1 MDCIWYYDSPLGR
14 ITMAGGEGYLTGLWF
29 DGQKHF
35 GHTLSA
41 VCEERLIPVFEETV
55 RWLDIYFSGEEP
67 GFTPGIAFKPAV
79 ATPFRK
85 RVWETLL
92 TIPYGETVTYAQL
105 ASRIAQRYD
114 VPTRVAPRAT
124 GGAVGWNPISLI
136 VPCHRVIASNGSVG
150 GYAAGQERKLKLL
163 ELESAHIFSVSPRN
177 RIFASL

>member
-1 MDCIWYYDSPLGR
+1 MTDTDMDCIWYYDSPLGR
-14 ITMAGGEGYLTGLWF
+14 MTMAGGEGYLTGLWF

-41 VCEERLIPVFEETV
+41 VCEERLIPVFEETA

-67 GFTPGIAFKPAV
+67 GFTPNIAFKA

-105 ASRIAQRYD
+105 ASLIAQRYD
-114 VPTRVAPRAT
+114 APTRVAPRAT
-124 GGAVGWNPISLI
+124 GSAVGWNPISLI
-136 VPCHRVIASNGSVG
+136 VPCHRVTASNGLPG
-150 GYAAGQERKLKLL
+150 GYASGVERKLKLL
-163 ELESAHIFSVSPRN
+163 ALEKVLPLTQ
-177 RIFASL
+177 ASSSRG

>member
-67 GFTPGIAFKPAV
+67 GFTPAIAFKAAV

-114 VPTRVAPRAT
+114 APTCVAPRAT

-163 ELESAHIFSVSPRN
+163 ELESAHIFSVSPIN

>member
-67 GFTPGIAFKPAV
+67 GFTPAIAFKPAV
-79 ATPFRK
+79 ATTFRK

-92 TIPYGETVTYAQL
+92 TERPSHTL
-105 ASRIAQRYD
+105 NWPHASRRDTTSRHA
-114 VPTRVAPRAT
+114 
-124 GGAVGWNPISLI
+124 
-136 VPCHRVIASNGSVG
+136 
-150 GYAAGQERKLKLL
+150 
-163 ELESAHIFSVSPRN
+163 
-177 RIFASL
+177 